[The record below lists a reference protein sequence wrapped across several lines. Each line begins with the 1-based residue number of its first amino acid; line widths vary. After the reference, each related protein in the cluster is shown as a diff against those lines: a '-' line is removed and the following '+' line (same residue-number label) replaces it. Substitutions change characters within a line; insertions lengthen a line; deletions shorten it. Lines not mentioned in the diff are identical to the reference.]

1 MDSVEGNNHGD
12 CTEDESA
19 EHYFSPEALDING
32 VDGDPEILP
41 RVGEEYQVEL
51 PPLIAVSDY
60 LCRLENQ
67 TDAETTD
74 RSSYRYLLGL
84 PIPVTWINEEVE
96 CKKDE
101 PYVGINDAVD
111 APHKNESIKSEYVS
125 ELVVS
130 ERDSLKFKAEPMDVE
145 SDEGLIFNEPAK
157 LDVKQDMIMPE
168 NQSGCPVPGTSSVS
182 WSHIEEASFLLGL
195 YIFGKDLVLVT
206 KFVGSK
212 QMGDILSFYYGIFY
226 KSKSYSRWS
235 ECKKMRSRKCIFG
248 ERIFTGLRHHEL
260 LSRLRPHVSEEC
272 QNTLLEVSKTFEEGK
287 ILLEEYVFI
296 LKSRVGLDALV
307 EAMAIGKGKKDLTGI
322 SMDTPKSNR
331 AVSSRREIPVGKAC
345 SALSPLEIVGFLTGN
360 FRLSKARSNDLF
372 WEAVWPRLLA
382 RGWHSEQPNQGH
394 FATASKHSLVFL
406 LPGIKKFSRRKLVKG
421 SHYFDSITDV
431 LSKVASDPELLE
443 LETGADKVS
452 TSKNDN
458 GWAHERKPDEGLPIQ
473 QRHCYLKPR
482 TPSRGIDTMKFTV
495 VDTSLAYGKTCKV
508 RELRSLPV
516 ELNTSICISSSD
528 SEDEDED
535 ASDESTEISN
545 SADTLCSRRNEVNVP
560 KTIKTNL
567 GRKEPED
574 GKYSE
579 YGASEWEHQAFG
591 PHETNVA
598 IKIPKEKNLDTCD
611 YMIPRRAMKF
621 QRSQKVVPEN
631 KKATV
636 AASRKRQRLA
646 TCSSKKSSRSN
657 NHISQGPML
666 QQEACNFGH
675 YSEVSEKKLSAV
687 DPSSE
692 RLSSTSTTSR
702 GGSPVISSEA
712 VLGSNNMG
720 AGQPHHWPQFD
731 LNEEPISLDGDND
744 EPMMERQHDGTTQE
758 PDGLHTVET
767 SECMPASEQPLAVNP
782 RRQSTRNRPLTT
794 KVLEAFACGFLDTK
808 QTRKSRDVFPREKS
822 KSRRSRARVRFPD
835 SFDTSVVDY
844 NMQETSTA
852 VHSSN
857 ADGYSEL
864 DMVSQLG

>member
-12 CTEDESA
+12 YTEDESA
-19 EHYFSPEALDING
+19 EHSFSPEAAELNG
-32 VDGDPEILP
+32 VDGEPEILP

-51 PPLIAVSDY
+51 PPLMAVSDY

-67 TDAETTD
+67 TDAESTD
-74 RSSYRYLLGL
+74 SSSYRFLVGL
-84 PIPVTWINEEVE
+84 PLPVTWINEEVE
-96 CKKDE
+96 CKKHE
-101 PYVGINDAVD
+101 PDVGFNDAVD
-111 APHKNESIKSEYVS
+111 VAHKNESLRSEYVS
-125 ELVVS
+125 GLVVS
-130 ERDSLKFKAEPMDVE
+130 ERDSFRCKAEPMDVE
-145 SDEGLIFNEPAK
+145 LDRGIILNESAK
-157 LDVKQDMIMPE
+157 LDVKQEMIMPE
-168 NQSGCPVPGTSSVS
+168 NKNGCPVPGTLSVS

-212 QMGDILSFYYGIFY
+212 QMGDALSFYYGIFY

-248 ERIFTGLRHHEL
+248 QRIFTGLRQHEL

-272 QNTLLEVSKTFEEGK
+272 QNTLLEVSKTFGEGK

-307 EAMAIGKGKKDLTGI
+307 EAVGIGKGKQDLTGI
-322 SMDTPKSNR
+322 AMETPKSNQ
-331 AVSSRREIPVGKAC
+331 AVTGRPEIPVGKAC
-345 SALSPLEIVGFLTGN
+345 SALSPLEIIGFLTGN

-382 RGWHSEQPNQGH
+382 RGWHSEQPNQGR
-394 FATASKHSLVFL
+394 FANASKHSLVFL

-421 SHYFDSITDV
+421 SHYFDSVSDV
-431 LSKVASDPELLE
+431 LSKVASEPELLE
-443 LETGADKVS
+443 LETGADKGS
-452 TSKNDN
+452 TSKDEN
-458 GWAHERKPDEGLPIQ
+458 GWAHETKPDGFPSQ

-482 TPSRGIDTMKFTV
+482 TPSRGTDTMKFTV

-516 ELNTSICISSSD
+516 ELNTAISTSSTD
-528 SEDEDED
+528 SEDEDEV
-535 ASDESTEISN
+535 ASDESTQISN
-545 SADTLCSRRNEVNVP
+545 SADTLCSRRNEVNVS
-560 KTIKTNL
+560 KTIKTSL
-567 GRKEPED
+567 GRNESKD
-574 GKYSE
+574 DKYFKCD
-579 YGASEWEHQAFG
+579 ASEWEHRAFS
-591 PHETNVA
+591 PHVTNVA
-598 IKIPKEKNLDTCD
+598 AKIPKEQNIDICD
-611 YMIPRRAMKF
+611 YMMPRRAMKF

-631 KKATV
+631 KNGTV
-636 AASRKRQRLA
+636 PVSKKRQRLA
-646 TCSSKKSSRSN
+646 TCSSKKTSRIS

-675 YSEVSEKKLSAV
+675 ISEVSEKNLSAV
-687 DPSSE
+687 DPSPE
-692 RLSSTSTTSR
+692 RLSSTSTSR

-720 AGQPHHWPQFD
+720 AGQPYHWPQFD
-731 LNEEPISLDGDND
+731 LNEEPVSLDAETD
-744 EPMMERQHDGTTQE
+744 EPMIERQHDGTTQE
-758 PDGLHTVET
+758 PDGLHSVET
-767 SECMPASEQPLAVNP
+767 SDSMAASEQQPTVNP
-782 RRQSTRNRPLTT
+782 RRQSTRNRPLTA

-808 QTRKSRDVFPREKS
+808 QSRKSRDAFPREKS
-822 KSRRSRARVRFPD
+822 KSRRARARVQVPD

-844 NMQETSTA
+844 NLQETSTA

-864 DMVSQLG
+864 DMVSQMG